1 MQESDPSNALPV
13 NDADD
18 ILPVSEGQVFLSR
31 ASQYRKRIIGKSTTL
46 AEFLRVFDRR
56 RGLSRQERLQI
67 VTLALTLLEMN
78 YVNLP
83 LKRALHAVDP
93 IQRLKLLKFRLAEMK
108 EGDLPSERLFH
119 QRMLE
124 IFTSARD
131 IHTMYFLPAPF
142 TEMSAYLPFLIE
154 EYFEKKRQKFMVS
167 RLVEL
172 YYRPRRAQGEAFRH
186 FEPGVEALYW
196 NGIPIER
203 AIEINGEK
211 QAGSNVEARFA
222 RGLDNLTIRPLD
234 TSLPPDE
241 HWVRLTY
248 RALNGEKYEL
258 EQPWLVFNPKAVAAK
273 KTPASA
279 SRERIEIYKTAH
291 KQAVDHKKKEING
304 VKKLL
309 YTDAHALVDE
319 GLHREEIR
327 TPIPDVLRAERI
339 RLHGREFGYLRI
351 FTFAVSQGRF
361 VNSVVRILTSE
372 TFPRD
377 GLILDVRG
385 NGGGQI
391 DAAERLLQL
400 FTPRRIK
407 PELFEFINTPLNL
420 EICRSAPKVW
430 GMGRWAKSI
439 AESVMTSATYSSGFP
454 ITSEEACN
462 DIGQVYYGPVV
473 LITDALSYS
482 ATDIFAA
489 GFQDNGIGEILGTSG
504 NTGAGGAN
512 VWPLEAFIIALEK
525 KAGSPFASLPK
536 GVRMQAAVR
545 RSIRVG
551 KQAGQPLEELGVTPD
566 RRHYMTRNDLLK
578 RNSELLRAAAGMLA
592 EKPVYGLSVTLQ
604 EHPDQ
609 SHSVTVTTRNL
620 ARLDLYINDRPYRS
634 LDVKDGRRRA
644 GTISRNGREGE
655 TVLLLNG
662 YDQADTLVAMCKR
675 LIKA

>member
-1 MQESDPSNALPV
+1 MEERDPAEKPEDL
-13 NDADD
+13 
-18 ILPVSEGQVFLSR
+18 LPVSEGQVFLSR
-31 ASQYRKRIIGKSTTL
+31 ASQNLRRIIGRSTTL
-46 AEFLRVFDRR
+46 EEFLRQFDRR
-56 RGLSRQERLQI
+56 GGLTRQERLKI
-67 VTLALTLLEMN
+67 VTQALTLLEMN

-93 IQRLKLLKFRLAEMK
+93 IQRLKLLKFRLAEMN

-142 TEMSAYLPFLIE
+142 NEMSAYLPFLIE
-154 EYFEKKRQKFMVS
+154 EYFEKKRQKFMVT
-167 RLVEL
+167 RIVEL
-172 YYRPRRAQGEAFRH
+172 YYRPRRLWGEAFRH
-186 FEPGVEALYW
+186 FEPGVEVLYW
-196 NGIPIER
+196 NGTPIER

-211 QAGSNVEARFA
+211 QAGSNIEARFA

-241 HWVRLTY
+241 RWVRLTY
-248 RALNGEKYEL
+248 RALNGETYEL
-258 EQPWLVFNPKAVAAK
+258 EQPWMVFNPKAAAAK
-273 KTPASA
+273 KRRAGATRGPA
-279 SRERIEIYKTAH
+279 EIYKTAQR
-291 KQAVDHKKKEING
+291 QAVDHKKEEINV

-309 YTDAHALVDE
+309 YTGAPAPADE
-319 GLHREEIR
+319 TLFREIIR
-327 TPIPDVLRAERI
+327 TTMPDVLRVERL
-339 RLHGREFGYLRI
+339 RVKGREFGYLRI
-351 FTFAVSQGRF
+351 FTFVVSQGRF
-361 VNSVVRILTSE
+361 VNQVVRILTSE

-391 DAAERLLQL
+391 DAGERLLQL
-400 FTPRRIK
+400 FTPRRVK

-430 GMGRWAKSI
+430 GMRKWAKSI

-454 ITSEEACN
+454 ITSEEDCN

-482 ATDIFAA
+482 TTDIFAA
-489 GFQDNGIGEILGTSG
+489 GFQDNGVGEILGTSG

-512 VWPLEAFIIALEK
+512 VWPLEAFILALEK
-525 KAGSPFASLPK
+525 KAGSPFAGLPK

-551 KQAGQPLEELGVTPD
+551 KQAGQPLEELGVSPD
-566 RRHYMTRNDLLK
+566 RRHYMTRNDLLN
-578 RNSELLRAAAGMLA
+578 RNADLLRAAAAMLA
-592 EKPVYGLSVTLQ
+592 EKPVYDLSVTLTANRD
-604 EHPDQ
+604 PSQ
-609 SHSVTVTTRNL
+609 SLTVTTRNL
-620 ARLDLYINDRPYRS
+620 ARLDLYIDDRPYRT
-634 LDVKDGRRRA
+634 LDVKDGTRRLGKLTQNMRA
-644 GTISRNGREGE
+644 GG

-662 YDQADTLVAMCKR
+662 YDQANTLVAMRKL